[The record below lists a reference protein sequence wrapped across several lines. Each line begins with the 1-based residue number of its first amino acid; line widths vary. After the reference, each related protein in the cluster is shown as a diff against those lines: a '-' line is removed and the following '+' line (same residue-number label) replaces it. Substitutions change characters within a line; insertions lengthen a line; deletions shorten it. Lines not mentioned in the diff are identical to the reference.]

1 MSGLPLANKRIV
13 VTRPRAQA
21 DDLRTKLAALGA
33 TVLLIPVIEIAP
45 LADYSALDKA
55 IQGLSG
61 YDWVVF
67 TSINGVEAFWV
78 RCQQTGIEPGS
89 VIGNVAA
96 IGPATTA
103 TLQAYGIQPALV
115 PQRYVAEGVIGELGD
130 VNGLRILL
138 VRAEKARET
147 LPDELQARGAWVD
160 DVPAYKTVAVMPD
173 PAALNELRK
182 GVDIITFTSS
192 SAVISFADIVRQ
204 SNIDILGVPVAC
216 LGPITAMTAS
226 QADFKN
232 VVTATLY
239 TTDGLIAAILEYCKN
254 IHE

>member
-45 LADYSALDKA
+45 LADYSALDEA
-55 IQGLSG
+55 IQGLVD
-61 YDWVVF
+61 YDWAVF
-67 TSINGVEAFWV
+67 TSVNGVDAFWT
-78 RCQQTGIEPGS
+78 RCQQIGVQPHGMM
-89 VIGNVAA
+89 GNVAA
-96 IGPATTA
+96 IGPATAA

-147 LPDELQARGAWVD
+147 LPDELQTRGAWVD
-160 DVPAYKTVAVMPD
+160 DVPAYKTRAVMPD
-173 PAALNELRK
+173 AAALTELRQ

-192 SAVISFADIVRQ
+192 SAVISFADLVRQ
-204 SNIDILGVPVAC
+204 SNIDVLSVPVAC

-226 QADFKN
+226 QANFKS
-232 VVTATLY
+232 VITATTY

-254 IHE
+254 K